1 MMLISMLMLM
11 NSPVSINLTT
21 AIFYIMK
28 PRTFFYIFL
37 IQFALYACTG
47 KRNPEYKS
55 AESKDSHSVEG
66 LLYLDGEPV
75 SIEIDNGKI
84 AAIRHLSSQVDFPEI
99 YVAPGLID
107 IQINGYMGIDFA
119 DQDLNIRGIREAVK
133 ALWKEGVTSF
143 LPTVITADQEHLENS
158 FSILSQAL
166 KDEEI
171 GMSVPGFHLEG
182 PYISPVKGFRGAHL
196 EKYIREPDWNEFLDL
211 QNAANNGIKLITV
224 APEIEG
230 AVSFIQKCSQDG
242 IVVSLGHHNG
252 NAKEIKEATDAGASL
267 STHLGNGC
275 ANMINRHNN
284 PLWPQLADD
293 RLSATIIVDGFHLN
307 REEVQCFYK
316 IKGNNRT
323 ILVSDALDLAGLEPG
338 EYTRWERTVL
348 LTPDVVKFPA
358 ENVLA
363 GAASPIRSCVGNM
376 MKFTGCSLSD
386 AIQMASTN
394 PARLMGLTDLGEISE
409 GKRADLILFTIE
421 NGELVIQQTMVAGE
435 IVYEKE

>member
-1 MMLISMLMLM
+1 MAL
-11 NSPVSINLTT
+11 NSGKSFVKTMGRGAVLSTVVLTI
-21 AIFYIMK
+21 AIILFPMK
-28 PRTFFYIFL
+28 
-37 IQFALYACTG
+37 ACTE
-47 KRNPEYKS
+47 KKDNIS
-55 AESKDSHSVEG
+55 SESNSEDVHTVEG
-66 LLYLDGEPV
+66 VLYLDGKPV
-75 SIEIDNGKI
+75 SIEIADGKI
-84 AAIRHLSSQVDFPEI
+84 AKINHLSSHSELPEI

-119 DQDLNIRGIREAVK
+119 SQDLTIEGIREVAK

-143 LPTVITADQEHLENS
+143 LPTLITADQESLKNS
-158 FSILSQAL
+158 FSILSESL
-166 KDEEI
+166 DDEET
-171 GMSVPGFHLEG
+171 GMSIPGFHLEG

-196 EKYIREPDWNEFLDL
+196 EKYIREPDWNEFLEL
-211 QNAANNGIKLITV
+211 QNAANNGIKLITL

-230 AVSFIQKCSQDG
+230 AISFIQKCSQDG

-252 NAKEIKEATDAGASL
+252 NTSQIKEATDAGASL

-293 RLSATIIVDGFHLN
+293 RLSASIIADGFHLN
-307 REEVQCFYK
+307 REELQCFYK
-316 IKGNNRT
+316 IKGNSRT

-338 EYTRWERTVL
+338 EYTRWERRVL

-363 GAASPIRSCVGNM
+363 GAASPISSCVGNM
-376 MKFTGCSLSD
+376 MNFTGCSLSD

-394 PARLMGLTDLGEISE
+394 PARLMGLSNRGEISE

-421 NGELVIQQTMVAGE
+421 DGKMVIQQTMIAGE
-435 IVYEKE
+435 VVYTKE